1 MRRVLPAG
9 LFVAPLVFSST
20 GVFLESTLRPL
31 LLSTAVQRGWAYRY
45 GRMLR
50 AFPACSG
57 SRRLVGSLSAARPR
71 AKLRKKKALLRCP
84 RPSWDKSVGSP
95 AKDLKALKGA
105 PRLVC
110 QRRGAGCACPT
121 RSSSHGRRF
130 GSHLGGGGDGRE
142 PPAVRARASRASK
155 AAGVAAARA
164 CGADPREVE

>member
-1 MRRVLPAG
+1 MRRVRPASWLRLVQAKKLPRAAG
-9 LFVAPLVFSST
+9 LHAAACGRGPAA
-20 GVFLESTLRPL
+20 
-31 LLSTAVQRGWAYRY
+31 AVQPQRAVR
-45 GRMLR
+45 R

-71 AKLRKKKALLRCP
+71 AKLRKMKALFMCP
-84 RPSWDKSVGSP
+84 RPSWDKSVGSA